1 MRALKCTLA
10 ALLAL
15 CLMSVPAFASLPAVD
30 ADMTSCVLD
39 QANVLSSETENQVE
53 LYNADLESE
62 CDGAQ
67 LVVVTVNY
75 LDGDADVAAT
85 KLMNDIGVGSAA
97 QNNGMLLLLV
107 AREARGWLAV
117 GDGLDSVFDDDAA
130 GDYLDQY
137 FWDDVDAGDF
147 DGAVL
152 GLTEALHDWYLD
164 YYDVSGSDVTAP
176 TVDFY
181 DMRPAPAPARTSGG
195 GSFIGAVGIILVLVL
210 LVWVLGAASRF
221 SRMRRWGYTGGFFP
235 IFWFGGHRRY
245 NDWYRRQPPPP
256 PGPRPGP
263 GPGPGPRPTGGSMFR
278 SGGGFRSSGFHGGG
292 GRTSGGGAG
301 RSGGSFR
308 SGGGGFHGGGGHS
321 GGGGAGRR

>member
-15 CLMSVPAFASLPAVD
+15 CLISVPAFASLPEVD
-30 ADMTSCVLD
+30 ADLTSCVLD
-39 QANVLSSETENQVE
+39 QANVLSSETENQVY
-53 LYNADLESE
+53 LYNAFLERE

-75 LDGDADVAAT
+75 LDEDADVAAT

-117 GDGLDSVFDDDAA
+117 GDGLDGTFTENVA
-130 GDYLDQY
+130 GNYLEQY
-137 FWDDVDAGDF
+137 FWDDVDDGDF

-152 GLTEALHDWYLD
+152 GLTKALYDWYLD

-176 TVDFY
+176 MDDIY
-181 DMRPAPAPARTSGG
+181 DMAPAPAPASGG
-195 GSFIGAVGIILVLVL
+195 GSFIGAVGLVILLVL

-235 IFWFGGHRRY
+235 IFWFGGGNRY
-245 NDWYRRQPPPP
+245 RSWYRRQPPPP
-256 PGPRPGP
+256 PGPGP

-278 SGGGFRSSGFHGGG
+278 SSGFRPGG

-301 RSGGSFR
+301 RSSGGSFR
-308 SGGGGFHGGGGHS
+308 SGGGFHGGGGHS